1 MSSWHHHDI
10 KLASNNSHR
19 FVHSVKTT
27 ADGPHLIRLSCS
39 PSPTATARYL
49 PHELRNWINEF
60 TARLQIQFLDPR
72 SDSIRSWGIKTLL
85 SALPCPIIHCRRRG
99 GTRIRLTCRTSLSR
113 RRLGFGSAPRHRAPA
128 TSAFVCL
135 QAPPCLVEGRMETS
149 ASHPI
154 QSGRLWFGRLVSPQ
168 GSDLGRSYWVQRS
181 RLDLSGVKSSAWI
194 CVSWTFAR

>member
-1 MSSWHHHDI
+1 MMSSWHHHDI

-85 SALPCPIIHCRRRG
+85 SALPCPIIHGAQRTSEREREGKFVAVGVGLGSGSPAEPPFRDGGWDSDPPRATERQRRRRSCVCRRR
-99 GTRIRLTCRTSLSR
+99 R
-113 RRLGFGSAPRHRAPA
+113 
-128 TSAFVCL
+128 V
-135 QAPPCLVEGRMETS
+135 
-149 ASHPI
+149 
-154 QSGRLWFGRLVSPQ
+154 W
-168 GSDLGRSYWVQRS
+168 
-181 RLDLSGVKSSAWI
+181 
-194 CVSWTFAR
+194 